1 MMKQEW
7 LAPVLEELDAKET
20 SDLLALSP
28 SDDGIGAF
36 TGS

>member
-1 MMKQEW
+1 MKQEW

-20 SDLLALSP
+20 SDFGASP
-28 SDDGIGAF
+28 LDDGSGPF

>member
-20 SDLLALSP
+20 AYSFIGPA
-28 SDDGIGAF
+28 DDGFGPF